1 MKTKVAFVSLIMV
14 LGMFFAVGCD
24 QLTREHY
31 EMITVNVDKEFDV
44 DKMIGEPDSKISGLW
59 LYEREDKHLVVKIEF
74 DNEGVVTRKE
84 WIDAMSGTWDDSKD
98 PGDDTVYESTTIRK
112 SHK

>member
-1 MKTKVAFVSLIMV
+1 MKTKVTFVSLLLT
-14 LGMFFAVGCD
+14 LGVFFLVGCD

-74 DNEGVVTRKE
+74 DDDGVVTRKE
-84 WIDAMSGTWDDSKD
+84 WIDAMGGTWDDSQES
-98 PGDDTVYESTTIRK
+98 GDDSVYESTTIRK
-112 SHK
+112 SRK